1 MSAANVISV
10 LQRLARDPSSPT
22 TIIASIHQP
31 SSRLYQSFDTVL
43 LLAEGK
49 PLYFGPGGTAPA
61 TYFANKGFPCPEG
74 YNVADHL
81 LEIASAGSCPAF
93 EGHVSGDT
101 RARESMADGYPL
113 SPLESKPFPGGSP
126 TPGLETLGKND
137 LESSQA
143 GISPPSST
151 LGTQFHGISSAS
163 KACATTF
170 LTQLQVL
177 SGREWRN
184 LKR

>member
-1 MSAANVISV
+1 MISV

-43 LLAEGK
+43 LLSEGK

-61 TYFANKGFPCPEG
+61 SYFTSKGYPCPEG

-81 LEIASAGSCPAF
+81 LEIASAGACANFDYQYTSDRPH
-93 EGHVSGDT
+93 GPVSPQI
-101 RARESMADGYPL
+101 DGYVL
-113 SPLESKPFPGGSP
+113 SPVESKPFPGKGS
-126 TPGLETLGKND
+126 PGLETLSKHD
-137 LESSQA
+137 LESSRP
-143 GISPPSST
+143 GHSPSSST
-151 LGTQFHGISSAS
+151 NAAYSQGISAS

-184 LKR
+184 LKRYVG

>member
-1 MSAANVISV
+1 VISV
-10 LQRLARDPSSPT
+10 LQNLTRVPNSPT

-61 TYFANKGFPCPEG
+61 AYFATKGLPCPEG

-81 LEIASAGSCPAF
+81 LEIASAGSCAAF
-93 EGHVSGDT
+93 EYHDRSLPT
-101 RARESMADGYPL
+101 EEHPL
-113 SPLESKPFPGGSP
+113 SPIESKPFLGQGSP
-126 TPGLETLGKND
+126 TVGLETLGKND

-143 GISPPSST
+143 GMSPPS
-151 LGTQFHGISSAS
+151 LTQAARPRDISSAS
-163 KACATTF
+163 KTCATTF

>member
-10 LQRLARDPSSPT
+10 LQRLARDPTSPT

-31 SSRLYQSFDTVL
+31 SSRLYQAFDTVL

-61 TYFANKGFPCPEG
+61 AYFANKGFPCPDG

-81 LEIASAGSCPAF
+81 LEIASAGACPAF
-93 EGHVSGDT
+93 DGHVSGDMH
-101 RARESMADGYPL
+101 ARESMTAGYPL

-126 TPGLETLGKND
+126 TPGLETLGKTD

-143 GISPPSST
+143 GISPPAST
-151 LGTQFHGISSAS
+151 LGTQSHGISNAS

-177 SGREWRN
+177 SGREWRT

>member
-1 MSAANVISV
+1 MISV
-10 LQRLARDPSSPT
+10 LQKLARDPNSPT

-49 PLYFGPGGTAPA
+49 PLYFGPGGPAPVA
-61 TYFANKGFPCPEG
+61 YFANKGFPCPEG

-93 EGHVSGDT
+93 EGHVSMEAQR
-101 RARESMADGYPL
+101 RASMIDRLPS

-126 TPGLETLGKND
+126 TPGLETLAKND

-143 GISPPSST
+143 GNSPPSSMDA
-151 LGTQFHGISSAS
+151 TQLRGVSSAS